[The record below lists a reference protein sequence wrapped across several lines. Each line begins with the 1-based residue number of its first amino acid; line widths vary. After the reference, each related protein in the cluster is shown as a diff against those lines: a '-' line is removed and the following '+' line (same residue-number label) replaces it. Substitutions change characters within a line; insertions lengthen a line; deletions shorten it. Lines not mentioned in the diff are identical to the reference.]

1 MTAMGSFAVFILKLD
16 ILTADP
22 EVIAIEKGTL
32 GGGVARHSHVNVRV
46 GSPEVQPDDGNAGSS
61 EEAIIGH
68 VSVLGHRA
76 PGCRVEV

>member
-46 GSPEVQPDDGNAGSS
+46 GSPEKCWVVRGSY
-61 EEAIIGH
+61 
-68 VSVLGHRA
+68 HRS
-76 PGCRVEV
+76 R